1 MHARL
6 LAAYTICNSQGFAVE
21 PTLGALS
28 YDYTYH
34 AVIKGSV
41 ISGLEEEEEEEEEE
55 KQKEKKKKKKKKK
68 KERDDNHLPSTF

>member
-1 MHARL
+1 MYARL

-28 YDYTYH
+28 YDCTYH

-41 ISGLEEEEEEEEEE
+41 ISVLEEEEEEEEEGR
-55 KQKEKKKKKKKKK
+55 
-68 KERDDNHLPSTF
+68 ER